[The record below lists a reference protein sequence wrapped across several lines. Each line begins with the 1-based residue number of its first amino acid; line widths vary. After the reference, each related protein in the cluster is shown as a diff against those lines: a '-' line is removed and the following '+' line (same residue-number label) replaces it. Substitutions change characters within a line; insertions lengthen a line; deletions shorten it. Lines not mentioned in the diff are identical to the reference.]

1 MGSRYDKGTDDYV
14 NCPMNQ
20 EEYDAFW
27 KELTT
32 AQEAEV
38 HGFEDSHGVRGL
50 YAGGGHGPPGP

>member
-1 MGSRYDKGTDDYV
+1 MDYAWMGSRYDKGTDDYV

-38 HGFEDSHGVRGL
+38 HGFEDSMVFE
-50 YAGGGHGPPGP
+50 